1 MWIALFETINISR
14 LFSDVWS
21 EIAALF
27 KRLIKIHS
35 NPPIV
40 YYGFNDKNDRF

>member
-1 MWIALFETINISR
+1 M

-27 KRLIKIHS
+27 KRLMKIQFKSTNTTVRPRKKETHKS
-35 NPPIV
+35 T
-40 YYGFNDKNDRF
+40 